1 MKKIGYSFLLSLFTV
16 CCTNNNNQ
24 ANNNEYKKHTHMEA
38 KTLYPDSLTEIQRK
52 CVEKKFEF
60 IKDPQYEDSKYPAHK
75 LEGYMTDAERDALI
89 EISILQ
95 LRKRYKSVEDSVF
108 SRRFQEVFGY
118 EFNAFVKLLDSEH
131 LTKPNGEEK
140 ISNSCIEFVPYDPYR
155 DFYISQKEK
164 VIVDKF
170 NFGGD
175 FEMSDDI
182 KSFTPTSRLEQ
193 VSLGTSKNVI
203 ETSSFDYIFHLN
215 NYLFNEANVSRTWLL
230 NKDKYF
236 MAHLLIQYGYDGDNE
251 INKMVLKAYQNKN
264 EEVLDMPV
272 EAFHIYPDG
281 KVKILDGLLKTA
293 ADMSTAEC
301 GDYFDWATS
310 IVYLL
315 NGSDDSTEKSWRVKY
330 LTMPQRREIIG
341 HIVDYMQ
348 PVYEKYL
355 GSNDKY
361 GPLSYDFGDL
371 QIIDCF
377 WNSLMQDHDLIS
389 EIEKNNYYGL
399 PHLESLI
406 VAMKDFK
413 PFYDEKTGEF
423 EPWNF
428 IPMRYRDSEDED

>member
-1 MKKIGYSFLLSLFTV
+1 MPI
-16 CCTNNNNQ
+16 
-24 ANNNEYKKHTHMEA
+24 
-38 KTLYPDSLTEIQRK
+38 DS
-52 CVEKKFEF
+52 
-60 IKDPQYEDSKYPAHK
+60 
-75 LEGYMTDAERDALI
+75 
-89 EISILQ
+89 
-95 LRKRYKSVEDSVF
+95 
-108 SRRFQEVFGY
+108 
-118 EFNAFVKLLDSEH
+118 
-131 LTKPNGEEK
+131 
-140 ISNSCIEFVPYDPYR
+140 YR
-155 DFYISQKEK
+155 EFYISKKNK
-164 VIVDKF
+164 VVINMFNYGVHFDNMLDINSFEPHSRTNKF
-170 NFGGD
+170 NVG
-175 FEMSDDI
+175 
-182 KSFTPTSRLEQ
+182 KQTPIQ
-193 VSLGTSKNVI
+193 VSPL
-203 ETSSFDYIFHLN
+203 EYLFHLN

-236 MAHLLIQYGYDGDNE
+236 MVHLLIQYGYDGDNE
-251 INKMVLKAYQNKN
+251 INKMVLKAYQNKD

-301 GDYFDWATS
+301 GDFFDWATS

-377 WNSLMQDHDLIS
+377 WNSLYARS
-389 EIEKNNYYGL
+389 
-399 PHLESLI
+399 
-406 VAMKDFK
+406 
-413 PFYDEKTGEF
+413 
-423 EPWNF
+423 
-428 IPMRYRDSEDED
+428 